1 MTQPDPPPHLS
12 KINMSRKISMNVANN
27 RQMIMS
33 LYEKF
38 AHSNKQKAMHI
49 VLSRNTILTKREIK
63 GRKKKAANWGIAVLG
78 YQLKY

>member
-1 MTQPDPPPHLS
+1 MTQPDPPTPQ
-12 KINMSRKISMNVANN
+12 KNMSGKFSMNVANN

-63 GRKKKAANWGIAVLG
+63 GRKKKLPTGG
-78 YQLKY
+78 